1 MKVIGLISGGK
12 DSICNLC
19 YCNAFGHDIL
29 ALAHLQPKLGQLEA
43 DSFMYQSVGSPL
55 VESIAECMD
64 LPLLTREIAGDAI
77 ATKNLSYQIT
87 KGDEVEDLYELVHT
101 AKQQFPLLEAIS
113 CGAILSDYQRLRVES
128 VATRLNLKVVAYL
141 WKQPQDSLLQQM
153 LSMPL
158 SAILIKTASMG
169 LYAKHIGQTIKE
181 LQSYFISLNKKFGFH
196 ICGEGGEYETF
207 TLDAPLFSRKLV

>member
-19 YCNAFGHDIL
+19 YCKAFGHDIL
-29 ALAHLQPKLGQLEA
+29 ALAHLQPKNAQLEA

-64 LPLLTREIAGDAI
+64 LPLLTREITGDAI
-77 ATKNLSYQIT
+77 VSKNLSYQAT
-87 KGDEVEDLYELVHT
+87 KGDEVEDLYELLLI
-101 AKQQFPLLEAIS
+101 AKKHFPLLEAIS
-113 CGAILSDYQRLRVES
+113 CGAILSDYQRLRVEN
-128 VATRLNLKVVAYL
+128 VC
-141 WKQPQDSLLQQM
+141 DSLLQQM
-153 LSMPL
+153 ISMPL

-169 LYAKHIGQTIKE
+169 LYAKHVGQSIE
-181 LQSYFISLNKKFGFH
+181 ALQSYFVSLNEKFGFH

-207 TLDAPLFSRKLV
+207 TLDAPLFSKKLVM